1 MLCHA
6 QLLSDVLATLSGELT
21 LKAQPVLWAVLVPA
35 ACHNLARMISRAQTE
50 KSSDWSYCC

>member
-50 KSSDWSYCC
+50 KSSD